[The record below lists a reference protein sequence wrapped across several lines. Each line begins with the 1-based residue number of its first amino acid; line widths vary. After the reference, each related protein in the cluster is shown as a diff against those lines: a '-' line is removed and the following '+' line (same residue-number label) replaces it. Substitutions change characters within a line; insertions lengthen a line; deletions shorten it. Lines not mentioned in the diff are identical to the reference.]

1 VHCRRSLRMSAAD
14 NSNLRGNAKK
24 EKFFAGFPGG
34 ISSQSKP
41 VADVAAA
48 LSKYQLGGI
57 GFCWG
62 YKVLVTSEG
71 SGSFKALAGAHPS

>member
-1 VHCRRSLRMSAAD
+1 MSAAD